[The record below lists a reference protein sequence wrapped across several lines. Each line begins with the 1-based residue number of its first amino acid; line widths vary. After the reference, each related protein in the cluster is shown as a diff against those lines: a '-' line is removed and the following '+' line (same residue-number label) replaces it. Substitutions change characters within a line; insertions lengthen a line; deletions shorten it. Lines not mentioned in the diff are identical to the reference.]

1 MASRCEPAPLSK
13 EALEGAVL
21 IEGVPF
27 CGPITQFDTT
37 TATRQPNGGVTLVTT
52 RTKLSEREAGPEF
65 SADAFPRYLEP
76 PH

>member
-1 MASRCEPAPLSK
+1 MSK
-13 EALEGAVL
+13 EALKGAVL

-37 TATRQPNGGVTLVTT
+37 TALRQPNGGVEFVTT
-52 RTKLSEREAGPEF
+52 RDTIGVHAAGPEY
-65 SADAFPRYLEP
+65 SAAAFPRYLEP